1 MKFIWGGD
9 ELGFYPPMIFKN
21 TLKGGKMIKNKKAQ
35 MNIGDAPA
43 IVLIVGLIFLTMATV
58 AVISDK
64 YGNAIDTPNVAG
76 VATAEAVTQTN
87 LASATGASL
96 NALNLKDGA
105 NCAITAVTNGSSGGG
120 LIGAGNYT
128 EITDCH
134 IKNVTSTFVTSN
146 WYVNYTYT
154 YSRETV
160 ASNLTIDLNTELGN
174 NSSIAGIVLTISLVG
189 IILGILV
196 VVFFRITRRSNRL

>member
-35 MNIGDAPA
+35 MSIGDAPA
-43 IVLIVGLIFLTMATV
+43 IVLIVGLLFLTMATV

-64 YGNAIDTPNVAG
+64 YGDAIEKDNTIVNVVNETGFINSTTYTLATVDG
-76 VATAEAVTQTN
+76 KRNYVATLTQIVNT
-87 LASATGASL
+87 T
-96 NALNLKDGA
+96 DGKV
-105 NCAITAVTNGSSGGG
+105 IT
-120 LIGAGNYT
+120 AGNYT
-128 EITDCH
+128 FNN
-134 IKNVTSTFVTSN
+134 NVISN
-146 WYVNYTYT
+146 ATAVNWNTVKITYT
-154 YSRETV
+154 YSYSADTT
-160 ASNLTIDLNTELGN
+160 ASNLTRDLNTELGN
-174 NSSIAGIVLTISLVG
+174 NSSIAGIILTISLVG